1 MRRSRSRLLV
11 AAAGACSLGGCGVGF
26 LVHRGLLGLVPA
38 VQLSACAAVLAAT
51 LLVVF
56 LLRRTDRQV
65 RRLRSGLD
73 RQVRDISEIAGEN
86 RAELIGRADELVVLM
101 GRVEERLKREAV
113 PCSCGASA
121 GRMVV
126 EIETERSGDG
136 SRVML

>member
-1 MRRSRSRLLV
+1 M
-11 AAAGACSLGGCGVGF
+11 
-26 LVHRGLLGLVPA
+26 
-38 VQLSACAAVLAAT
+38 QLSACVAVLAAT

-101 GRVEERLKREAV
+101 GRVEERLKRETT